1 MARALLL
8 NEVEKKVSASIVDI
22 DEADFPDGDLE
33 IDVMYSTLNYK
44 DGMIINGI
52 GRLVRSYPH
61 VPGVD
66 MVGVVRS
73 SSNDQFSV
81 GDLVLATG
89 WRIGESFWGGYST
102 FARVNSDFCI
112 KLPQNLSPATAMS
125 LGTAGISAMQ
135 GIIALEDHG
144 LSDMRELGS
153 VLVTGSAGGVGSVAI
168 IALSALGYRVTASTR
183 RVQES
188 EYLTSLGATEVIA
201 SSEVSGDLTRPLE
214 SERWIGAIENVG
226 GDTLGRLVSQM
237 VTGASIAS
245 IGLAA
250 GAVFTANVM
259 PFLLRGVNILGIDSV
274 KYPNAKRSVAWE
286 RLGELVPSEKI
297 ASMTQ
302 IVTLDDLIPLANQIL
317 AGGVRGRVVVDVN
330 G

>member
-8 NEVEKKVSASIVDI
+8 NEAEKKVTASVVDI
-22 DEADFPDGDLE
+22 AEADFPEGDVEL
-33 IDVMYSTLNYK
+33 DVLYSTLNYK
-44 DGMIINGI
+44 DGMIIRGL

-66 MVGVVRS
+66 MVGVVRRS
-73 SSNDQFSV
+73 ENDRFKA
-81 GDLVLATG
+81 GDVVLATG
-89 WRIGESFWGGYST
+89 WRIGESYWGGYST
-102 FARVNSDFCI
+102 FARVDSDFCI
-112 KLPQNLSPATAMS
+112 KLPDNLSPVTAMS

-135 GIIALEDHG
+135 GIIALEEQG
-144 LSDMRELGS
+144 LPGLKEMGN

-168 IALSALGYRVTASTR
+168 IALSALGYGVTASTR
-183 RVQES
+183 RIQES
-188 EYLTSLGATEVIA
+188 DYLTSLGATEVISA
-201 SSEVSGDLTRPLE
+201 DEVSGELSRPLE

-226 GDTLGRLVSQM
+226 GSTLGRIVSQM
-237 VTGASIAS
+237 YTGASIAS

-274 KYPNAKRSVAWE
+274 KYPNEKRYVAWE
-286 RLGELVPSEKI
+286 RLGELVPSEKM

-302 IVTLDDLIPLANQIL
+302 IATLNDLEHLADQIL
-317 AGGVRGRVVVDVN
+317 AGGVRGRVVIDVN

>member
-1 MARALLL
+1 VL
-8 NEVEKKVSASIVDI
+8 NEVEKKVNASIVELS
-22 DEADFPDGDLE
+22 EADFPEGDVEL
-33 IDVMYSTLNYK
+33 DVLYSTLNYK
-44 DGMIINGI
+44 DGMIIRGL

-66 MVGVVRS
+66 MVGVVRKS
-73 SSNDQFSV
+73 SSDRFAA
-81 GDLVLATG
+81 GDTVLATG

-102 FARVNSDFCI
+102 FARVNSAFCI
-112 KLPQNLSPATAMS
+112 KLPSNLSPVMAMS

-135 GIIALEDHG
+135 GVIALEDQG
-144 LSDMRELGS
+144 LAALKDVGS

-168 IALSALGYRVTASTR
+168 IVLSALGYNVTASTR

-188 EYLTSLGATEVIA
+188 AYLNSLGATEIIA
-201 SSEVSGDLTRPLE
+201 ADEVSGELTRPLE

-226 GDTLGRLVSQM
+226 GSTLGRIVSQM

-245 IGLAA
+245 IGLTA
-250 GAVFTANVM
+250 GATFTANVM

-274 KYPNAKRSVAWE
+274 KYPNEKRAIAWE
-286 RLGELVPSEKI
+286 RLGDLVPSEKM

-302 IVTLDDLIPLANQIL
+302 IATLDDLENLADQIL

>member
-1 MARALLL
+1 MARALIL
-8 NEVEKKVSASIVDI
+8 NEVEKKVIASIVELSED
-22 DEADFPDGDLE
+22 DFPDGDVD

-44 DGMIINGI
+44 DGMIIKGL

-66 MVGVVRS
+66 IVGVVRRS
-73 SSNDQFSV
+73 SSDRFSV
-81 GDLVLATG
+81 GDTVLATG

-112 KLPQNLSPATAMS
+112 KLPENLSPVTAMA

-135 GIIALEDHG
+135 GIIALEDQG
-144 LSDMRELGS
+144 LASLKGSGS

-168 IALSALGYRVTASTR
+168 IALSALGYDVTASTR
-183 RVQES
+183 RLQES
-188 EYLTSLGATEVIA
+188 EYLISLGATSVIS
-201 SSEVSGDLTRPLE
+201 SSEVSGELSRPLE

-226 GDTLGRLVSQM
+226 GDTLGRIVSQM

-274 KYPNAKRSVAWE
+274 KYPNEKRAAAWE
-286 RLGELVPSEKI
+286 RLGDLVPSEKM

-302 IVTLDDLIPLANQIL
+302 IATLDDLIGLADQIL